1 MEQKNPIDPATRYPS
16 VQALGLTYLGASDIL
31 GPEEAAQKLRKEA
44 IGPGPLVEKIAA
56 ELYDL
61 PHHGEEKVGKRLL
74 VLRLK
79 RGLDD
84 TKERQKM
91 PERRLDAL
99 PIILMWARAQAAEEE
114 L

>member
-1 MEQKNPIDPATRYPS
+1 MILLPYA
-16 VQALGLTYLGASDIL
+16 QAFGAHGHTYLGASDIF
-31 GPEEAAQKLRKEA
+31 GAEEAAQKLREEA
-44 IGPGPLVEKIAA
+44 IGPGSLVEKIAA

-61 PHHGEEKVGKRLL
+61 PHHREEEVRESLF

-79 RGLDD
+79 SGLHH

-91 PERRLDAL
+91 PERRLNTL